1 MSEQPFLY
9 DVNAGVARLRI
20 NRPKKRNALS
30 AETIHLF
37 LNALNQ
43 AEQDDSVRVVF
54 ITGTGEKAFCSGADL
69 SGNPGGE
76 GTSQYAELITRI
88 YRFPKPTVAGVKGY
102 CLAGGMGVMLAC
114 DIVIARDDAQ
124 FGTPEVNVGLWP
136 MMIGALIYRNML
148 PKHATPM
155 IMLGDHINVEEAY
168 RMGFVSM
175 IAPKDDYANKIE
187 AVTNKLSQKSPIGMR
202 LGKQAFAAVADMP
215 FEEAVNYLSTQ
226 LTIVSQTGDAKEGIA
241 AFLARRDPVFT
252 GK

>member
-1 MSEQPFLY
+1 MNEQPFLY
-9 DVNAGVARLRI
+9 DVNAGVASLVI

-30 AETIHLF
+30 AETIERF
-37 LNALNQ
+37 LDALNQ
-43 AEQDDSVRVVF
+43 AEADPAVRVVF
-54 ITGTGEKAFCSGADL
+54 ISGTGEKAFCSGADL
-69 SGNPGGE
+69 SGSPGGE
-76 GTSQYAELITRI
+76 GTSQYADLITRI

-155 IMLGDHINVEEAY
+155 IMLGDRINVEEAY
-168 RMGFVSM
+168 RMGFVSLV
-175 IAPKDDYANKIE
+175 ATSADYPATVQS
-187 AVTNKLSQKSPIGMR
+187 VTTKLSQKSPIGMR
-202 LGKQAFAAVADMP
+202 LGKQAFATVSDMP
-215 FEEAVNYLSTQ
+215 FEEAVQYLSTQ
-226 LTIVSQTGDAKEGIA
+226 LTAVSETEDAKEGIA
-241 AFLARRDPVFT
+241 AFLERRSPNFT